1 MLQNN
6 TQFRQSTKVQ
16 ILYKKLYLYELIKE
30 AKSMFYK
37 DLAFN
42 WEKLYEMVNYYLFFI
57 LKTVL
62 RIWSY
67 SNFLNLLAKFRPKT
81 TDALA
86 VT

>member
-30 AKSMFYK
+30 AKSLFYK

-42 WEKLYEMVNYYLFFI
+42 
-57 LKTVL
+57 
-62 RIWSY
+62 
-67 SNFLNLLAKFRPKT
+67 
-81 TDALA
+81 
-86 VT
+86 